1 MAKARVLTRSELAE
15 HLGVDKKMVTKWER
29 SGMPVHTRGRGVA
42 SQFRLREV
50 RAWLKVRE
58 AKGKAAEKA
67 KVREAKAA
75 EKGRFPGCICRPRRG
90 RNTRHAPG
98 GGAGRRDVWRIG
110 PRKRHRFSVYLSSDG
125 SCGGGRMVG
134 AGNLV
139 DRSPDAC
146 DGRTQGQ

>member
-58 AKGKAAEKA
+58 AKAKAAEKA
-67 KVREAKAA
+67 KVRYNQKLWIAKLRKAA
-75 EKGRFPGCICRPRRG
+75 YPS
-90 RNTRHAPG
+90 T
-98 GGAGRRDVWRIG
+98 
-110 PRKRHRFSVYLSSDG
+110 
-125 SCGGGRMVG
+125 
-134 AGNLV
+134 
-139 DRSPDAC
+139 
-146 DGRTQGQ
+146 